1 MAASGSKKVVYWAL
15 AGNSLIAVAKFTG
28 AAFTGSSA
36 MFSEA
41 VHSVVDT
48 GNQAL
53 LLFGMHRAARPAD
66 RAHPF
71 GYGKEVYFWA
81 FVVAIL
87 IFALGAGISLYEGID
102 RLRDPQPITDVYL
115 NYAILGFAMLCEGVA
130 WLMAFRE
137 FRRTKGR
144 TGYLAAIRNSKD
156 PTVFTVLF
164 EDSAAMLG
172 LVIAFT
178 GIAIGQ
184 WTGDPTYD
192 ALASIGIGAVLAVTA
207 AFLAY
212 ECKGLL
218 IGEAASPAVVAGI
231 TEIATASAGTLHI
244 NEIRTLHFGPE
255 DVLVALSLDFADSL
269 GSVEVEAE
277 ISAMEQRIKERFPE
291 VSRVFIEAQS
301 WTSHLAA
308 TRQDAAES

>member
-1 MAASGSKKVVYWAL
+1 MAASGSKKVVYAAL
-15 AGNSLIAVAKFTG
+15 AGNGLIAVTKF
-28 AAFTGSSA
+28 AAASYTGSSA

-41 VHSVVDT
+41 IHSLVDT

-53 LLFGMHRAARPAD
+53 LLFGMHRAAKPAD
-66 RAHPF
+66 KAHPF

-87 IFALGAGISLYEGID
+87 IFALGAGVSIYEGIAK
-102 RLRDPQPITDVYL
+102 LRYPHPVTGVYI
-115 NYAILGFAMLCEGVA
+115 NYLVLAVAMLFEGGA
-130 WLMAFRE
+130 WLVALRE
-137 FRRTKGR
+137 FRTTKGPD
-144 TGYLAAIRNSKD
+144 GYLTAIRDSKD

-172 LVIAFT
+172 LVIAFA

-184 WTGDPTYD
+184 WTGQPIFD

-231 TEIATASAGTLHI
+231 EAIAEASDGTLRI

-255 DVLVALSLDFADSL
+255 DVLVTLSLDFADSL
-269 GSVEVEAE
+269 SSADVEAE
-277 ISAMEQRIKERFPE
+277 ISAMEQQIKEKFPA
-291 VSRVFIEAQS
+291 VSRVFIEAQN

-308 TRQDAAES
+308 TRR